1 MTAEE
6 RVTALASLWHDRG
19 ERHVRDVVEWY
30 KPWSEL
36 TGLERAIEIDAVRDL
51 LEVLGFDPKNPPES
65 GAVGKARDAL
75 IAEQCRC
82 REYRRLERPGCQE
95 CPVVETCRVLIALK
109 LLGGE

>member
-65 GAVGKARDAL
+65 GAVGKAFERLRIMRDDHPC
-75 IAEQCRC
+75 AESGNCRFC
-82 REYRRLERPGCQE
+82 AEIESL
-95 CPVVETCRVLIALK
+95 LSA
-109 LLGGE
+109 LGGVRP